1 MEALCSTGVQW
12 RSSVVSWSFDM
23 CGVGGAWGRRAGSIV
38 LKMVPWLM
46 HRGQEGVGFAYL
58 SGESVVVGAPP
69 EDAEA
74 AIVHTRY
81 STSGAYGAQLQ
92 PVYAKYRDL
101 EVAVAFNGTI
111 VNYRELD
118 PSASFDGEALARS
131 LAREIWERG
140 LEEGVAEVYRR
151 MVGAASL
158 VALLPWGLLAVRDPN
173 GVRPLAVSN
182 EGGLFKVASE
192 TVALG
197 EGVELAP
204 GVAALYGMRLAWW
217 KVEPQQPKLCALEY
231 VYFAHPASSLGGRVV
246 GDVRIRL
253 GQALAE
259 EESEEGD
266 VVAYVPETARHAA
279 QGFAERLGLKVVD
292 AVVKSR
298 YAGRIFIKPPAER
311 EAEPLFRVAKEFV
324 AGKRVFLID
333 DSLIRGTNL
342 RAIVWM
348 LRRAGA
354 SRIHVRIAS
363 PPIRWP
369 CFYGMDFQSREE
381 LIAWG
386 KDVEEVRKVV
396 GADTLR
402 YISLEKFMEVLGETT
417 CYSCF
422 TGRYLHDIDV
432 ARAEKELFR
441 LRGHLKNKPERLKNH
456 A

>member
-1 MEALCSTGVQW
+1 
-12 RSSVVSWSFDM
+12 M
-23 CGVGGAWGRRAGSIV
+23 CGIGGAWGRGAGGV
-38 LKMVPWLM
+38 VAGMVPWLM

-58 SGESVVVGAPP
+58 SGGSVAVGAPP
-69 EDAEA
+69 RDAEA

-81 STSGAYGAQLQ
+81 STSGAYGVQPQ

-151 MVGAASL
+151 IVGAASL

-182 EGGLFKVASE
+182 EGGLFKAASE
-192 TVALG
+192 TVTLG

-204 GVAALYGMRLAWW
+204 GTAALYGRRSASWR
-217 KVEPQQPKLCALEY
+217 VDPRPSRLCALEY
-231 VYFAHPASSLGGRVV
+231 VYFAHPASSLGDSIV
-246 GDVRIRL
+246 GDVRARL
-253 GQALAE
+253 GRALAE
-259 EESEEGD
+259 GEGEEGD

-279 QGFAERLGLKVVD
+279 LGFAERLGLRVVD

-298 YAGRIFIKPPAER
+298 YAGRIFIKPPGER
-311 EAEPLFRVAKEFV
+311 DAEPLFRVAKELV
-324 AGKRVFLID
+324 AGRRVFLVD

-369 CFYGMDFQSREE
+369 CFYGMDFQRREE

-386 KDVEEVRKVV
+386 RDVGEVGRAI

-402 YISLEKFMEVLGETT
+402 YISLEKFVEVLGEGV
-417 CYSCF
+417 CYACF

-432 ARAEKELFR
+432 ARAERELSR
-441 LRGHLKNKPERLKNH
+441 LSKYLKNMDQRAGSHE
-456 A
+456 